1 MPDGLIIDPATGI
14 ISGSVATAGTYSF
27 TVSAEN
33 SVGTGTAT
41 YALRVLSQAEQDAIP
56 LNVVINK
63 YVNASPDKVEL
74 LVVGDGTVGSTVDMR
89 GMIFKDTSGSM
100 ANDAGGKFI
109 FADNPLWQSV
119 PAGTLIVVTAGNTA
133 TEDVTIGSGDF
144 NLAVNLANPT
154 YFTASGSFDIAT
166 TEMVVIKAAGTGVD
180 GVAGGI
186 HALAGGTTGARYT
199 EFTGKKLRAT
209 GTSGTNF
216 GVYAN
221 NAGSVLTD
229 YYLADGTGATGGV
242 ASASLTF
249 GSFNTAGNDSFIKT
263 LRGIVDGSGIAS
275 IVNGLSGSVYLG
287 KNVFSRNQLGQTVE
301 VVFTPSSAAAAIQQ
315 LEIDVPALFGVPS
328 VGNVTVSGTG
338 TESATKGVTGQ
349 KITISGLN
357 AISPNPVTI
366 RISGLSSPDTSDAVT
381 NNGSYTFN
389 IRSSGVGGSLAVLGV
404 SPAARVIIPIANLKN
419 VDPTTRVPVLSG
431 QTVAVEGICLVGRL
445 GSGSTSTVLQ
455 EGNSGVQVY
464 SLSAVQGPQTRGNKY
479 TAVGTVGQ
487 NFGITQITMTDA
499 SLMFD
504 QGADVLPTPTVV
516 TIPVFNAA
524 PETYENRLIRIQNL
538 TYVSGTF
545 GNSQSVIF
553 QDASLNQVT
562 VRIQSASTATAQ
574 PNGTVT
580 ITGIGGQFD
589 NSPNYDSGYQLQPRD
604 VDDMPAPPSII
615 TTTFAG
621 TVGQVFSNKIS
632 TAGMAT
638 ITANVALPAGLSL
651 DSATGWITG
660 TPEAA
665 ATSGLAVGFT
675 AINAYGNTSA
685 SITFT
690 IAKGT
695 PTIVTPPTASAITEG
710 QTLAAS
716 TFTLGSVT
724 GIGSTSLS
732 GTFGWSSPTFA
743 PPLGTTSYG
752 VVFTPSGADANNWNI
767 SSSTTVSVTVNSAGP
782 VGTTY
787 SSWLGTADPSDA
799 AFLDYVFGAATPGTL
814 DPSLKPTVAVIGGNL
829 VLTYYVRQGTAGL
842 TVTPKTSV
850 DLAAGPSGWVNVIP
864 VDVGVPRDVNGV
876 SVQQKTA
883 SVPVIGVKNFL
894 RIEAVQQ

>member
-1 MPDGLIIDPATGI
+1 
-14 ISGSVATAGTYSF
+14 
-27 TVSAEN
+27 
-33 SVGTGTAT
+33 
-41 YALRVLSQAEQDAIP
+41 
-56 LNVVINK
+56 
-63 YVNASPDKVEL
+63 
-74 LVVGDGTVGSTVDMR
+74 
-89 GMIFKDTSGSM
+89 
-100 ANDAGGKFI
+100 
-109 FADNPLWQSV
+109 
-119 PAGTLIVVTAGNTA
+119 
-133 TEDVTIGSGDF
+133 
-144 NLAVNLANPT
+144 
-154 YFTASGSFDIAT
+154 
-166 TEMVVIKAAGTGVD
+166 
-180 GVAGGI
+180 
-186 HALAGGTTGARYT
+186 
-199 EFTGKKLRAT
+199 
-209 GTSGTNF
+209 
-216 GVYAN
+216 
-221 NAGSVLTD
+221 
-229 YYLADGTGATGGV
+229 
-242 ASASLTF
+242 
-249 GSFNTAGNDSFIKT
+249 
-263 LRGIVDGSGIAS
+263 
-275 IVNGLSGSVYLG
+275 
-287 KNVFSRNQLGQTVE
+287 
-301 VVFTPSSAAAAIQQ
+301 
-315 LEIDVPALFGVPS
+315 
-328 VGNVTVSGTG
+328 
-338 TESATKGVTGQ
+338 
-349 KITISGLN
+349 
-357 AISPNPVTI
+357 
-366 RISGLSSPDTSDAVT
+366 
-381 NNGSYTFN
+381 
-389 IRSSGVGGSLAVLGV
+389 
-404 SPAARVIIPIANLKN
+404 
-419 VDPTTRVPVLSG
+419 
-431 QTVAVEGICLVGRL
+431 
-445 GSGSTSTVLQ
+445 
-455 EGNSGVQVY
+455 
-464 SLSAVQGPQTRGNKY
+464 
-479 TAVGTVGQ
+479 
-487 NFGITQITMTDA
+487 MTDA

-876 SVQQKTA
+876 SVQEKTA
-883 SVPVIGVKNFL
+883 SVPVSGAKKFL
-894 RIEAVQQ
+894 RVEAVQE